1 MWQAS
6 DITHRTTY
14 LIGLFGT
21 GRRYVSELLIRNLGE
36 RAKFF
41 CDGIRVHSGPSPMI
55 YSGHVTTKY
64 LSRGQ
69 EVPST
74 MRQILE
80 SANSGF
86 ADVIFVYR
94 HPLDSLLTNWIW
106 WRTLLRDSRTISG
119 ISEIYP
125 NRDDLCTA
133 LAENFVEFETFAG
146 GSPEFFAPLGG
157 PRFLSL
163 AEFVEETELQL
174 RSARLALRF
183 EDFMIDPIKELSKIL

>member
-1 MWQAS
+1 
-6 DITHRTTY
+6 
-14 LIGLFGT
+14 
-21 GRRYVSELLIRNLGE
+21 
-36 RAKFF
+36 
-41 CDGIRVHSGPSPMI
+41 
-55 YSGHVTTKY
+55 
-64 LSRGQ
+64 
-69 EVPST
+69 
-74 MRQILE
+74 
-80 SANSGF
+80 
-86 ADVIFVYR
+86 
-94 HPLDSLLTNWIW
+94 
-106 WRTLLRDSRTISG
+106 LLRDSRTISG

-183 EDFMIDPIKELSKIL
+183 EDFMIDPIKELSKILRVMSIDRECGGLSASRRNPAHTPTWPSREKSRNSTTSSVH